1 MLIPFADRKR
11 FAPTIISGGKEK
23 IGMRKMISGFMAA
36 LLLASSMFSADVMAL
51 ELPDLGELA
60 SEAASGIS
68 DAAQKAGETAEHV
81 KEKLTEAGVKIK
93 VSAGQL
99 GEATAQKAS
108 ELTEKAGKNVD
119 DAVGAVSDAADYVLD
134 QAGNVIDLASSGA
147 DEVSTSAKE
156 ALEALRKYGSLFMK
170 LARAAVSGMDLSDP
184 ESWEPA
190 KDKVEKAIRSAYQL
204 GLIDEDTV
212 SKETMGIVVDIV
224 FETMIYGYQY
234 SQEEITLG
242 ELVAK
247 ESELL
252 IRKGLPVGVGY
263 LVSLLPVNIP
273 NADRLAKEAVY
284 FLIAAAYGEEPVDAS
299 VYGPADET
307 EPAETAG

>member
-1 MLIPFADRKR
+1 
-11 FAPTIISGGKEK
+11 
-23 IGMRKMISGFMAA
+23 MRKMISGFMAA

-60 SEAASGIS
+60 SEAASDIS

-252 IRKGLPVGVGY
+252 IREGLPVGVGY

>member
-1 MLIPFADRKR
+1 MKT
-11 FAPTIISGGKEK
+11 TIISGGKEK

-212 SKETMGIVVDIV
+212 SKETMGIIVDIV